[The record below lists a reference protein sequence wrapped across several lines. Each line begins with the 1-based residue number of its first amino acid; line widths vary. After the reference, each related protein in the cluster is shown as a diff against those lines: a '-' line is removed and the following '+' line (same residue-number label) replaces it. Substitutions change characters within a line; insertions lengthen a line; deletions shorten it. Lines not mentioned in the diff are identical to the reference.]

1 MGSDV
6 FLNSEGHAIGS
17 SCPSKTT
24 NQPNQMSSTKAEAP
38 SVTNHKLRWI
48 KRVIT
53 LAFGVVLWH
62 LPIPW
67 DLSPEAW
74 HLFAIFITAIFGVL
88 IDALS
93 IFTASILALVAAV
106 MLKVLT
112 PEKAF
117 SGFSESFIL
126 LILAA
131 FLVAKG
137 VIKSGLG
144 QRIAFLLI
152 RRFGKSTL
160 NLGYCVVATDALLG
174 PAIPSNT
181 ARSGILYPITH
192 ALSLDT
198 GSLPTAESRK
208 KTGRYL
214 MMTAI
219 SGHTISSA
227 LWFTG
232 MAANPVG
239 ARIAEQFGVN
249 MNFGNWFFVA
259 SVPCLI
265 ALVAIPYILFKFYPP
280 ENKHTPEA
288 SQMAREALQKMGP
301 MSKQEWIMGITFFG
315 MILLWALSPIL
326 NLNLAIVAFLGLSIL
341 ILSNVYT
348 LPDIRQGAGD
358 ALETFIW
365 FAILY
370 MMSTALNEMGFMKTL
385 GEQIAMYISDYSWVT
400 VYIFLTILYVVI
412 HYLFVSQTA
421 QLLALYAVFLQ
432 VAVNAGVPAALMAF
446 MLSFATNYF
455 AVITPQASSSNVLFA
470 GSGYLSSKE
479 IYKQGAVIT
488 ILNTIIFLL
497 ATPWIQW
504 ASST

>member
-1 MGSDV
+1 MSAIKVKSLTDNK
-6 FLNSEGHAIGS
+6 FLF
-17 SCPSKTT
+17 
-24 NQPNQMSSTKAEAP
+24 
-38 SVTNHKLRWI
+38 RWI
-48 KRVIT
+48 KRILT
-53 LAFGVVLWH
+53 LAIGIIIWH
-62 LPIPW
+62 MPIPW

-74 HLFAIFITAIFGVL
+74 HLFTIFITAIIGVL
-88 IDALS
+88 IDAVS
-93 IFTASILALVAAV
+93 IFTASVLALVAV
-106 MLKVLT
+106 VLLGVLT
-112 PEKAF
+112 PKKAF

-144 QRIAFLLI
+144 RRIAFLLI

-160 NLGYCVVATDALLG
+160 NLGYCIVATDTLLG

-198 GSLPTAESRK
+198 GSHPTPESRK
-208 KTGRYL
+208 KTGSYL

-219 SGHTISSA
+219 AGHTISSA

-239 ARIAEQFGVN
+239 AGIAAQFGVN
-249 MNFGNWFFVA
+249 MNFGNWVFVA
-259 SVPCLI
+259 SVPCII
-265 ALVAIPYILFKFYPP
+265 ALVAIPFVLYRLYPP
-280 ENKHTPEA
+280 ESKYTPEA
-288 SQMAREALQKMGP
+288 PEMAKKALNEMGP
-301 MSKQEWIMGITFFG
+301 MSRQEWIMGITFFG
-315 MILLWALSPIL
+315 MILLWAFSPVL
-326 NLNLAIVAFLGLSIL
+326 NINLAIVAFLGLSIL
-341 ILSNVYT
+341 ILTDVYT
-348 LPDIRQGAGD
+348 LNDIRKGTGD

-385 GEQIAMYISDYSWVT
+385 GEQIAFYIGDYNWVT
-400 VYIFLTILYVVI
+400 VYIFLTVLYVLI

-432 VAVNAGVPAALMAF
+432 VAVNAQVPAALMAF

-455 AVITPQASSSNVLFA
+455 AIITPQASSSNVLFA
-470 GSGYLSSKE
+470 GSGYLPSE
-479 IYKQGAVIT
+479 DIYKQGAIIT
-488 ILNTIIFLL
+488 ALNTVIFLL
-497 ATPWIQW
+497 ATPWILW
-504 ASST
+504 SSSL

>member
-1 MGSDV
+1 M
-6 FLNSEGHAIGS
+6 NSTEVEE
-17 SCPSKTT
+17 PSHSYQK
-24 NQPNQMSSTKAEAP
+24 M
-38 SVTNHKLRWI
+38 RWI
-48 KRVIT
+48 KRIIT
-53 LAFGVVLWH
+53 LLFGIIIWH

-67 DLSPEAW
+67 DLTPNAW
-74 HLFAIFITAIFGVL
+74 HLFAIFITAIVGVL

-93 IFTASILALVAAV
+93 IFTASVIALVAV
-106 MLKVLT
+106 VVFRVLT
-112 PEKAF
+112 PEQAF

-144 QRIAFLLI
+144 RRIAFLLI
-152 RRFGKSTL
+152 RRFGKSSL
-160 NLGYCVVATDALLG
+160 NLGYCIVVTDTLLG

-198 GSLPTAESRK
+198 GSLPTPESRK
-208 KTGRYL
+208 KTGSYL

-219 SGHTISSA
+219 AGHTISSA

-239 ARIAEQFGVN
+239 AGMAAQFGVN
-249 MNFGNWFFVA
+249 MNFGNWVFVA
-259 SVPCLI
+259 SVPCII
-265 ALVAIPYILFKFYPP
+265 ALIAIPYVLYNFYPP
-280 ENKHTPEA
+280 ENKYTPEA
-288 SQMAREALQKMGP
+288 PEMAKNALHEMGP

-315 MILLWALSPIL
+315 MILLWAFSPVL
-326 NLNLAIVAFLGLSIL
+326 NLNLAIIAFLGLSIL
-341 ILSNVYT
+341 ILADVYT
-348 LPDIRQGAGD
+348 LEDIRQGAGD

-370 MMSTALNEMGFMKTL
+370 MMSTALNEMGFMTTL
-385 GEQIAMYISDYSWVT
+385 GAQIASYISGFNWVT
-400 VYIFLTILYVVI
+400 VYVLLTVLYVVI

-432 VAVNAGVPAALMAF
+432 VAVNAQVPAELMAF

-470 GSGYLSSKE
+470 GSGYLPSE
-479 IYKQGAVIT
+479 DIYKQGAIIT
-488 ILNTIIFLL
+488 VLNTVIFLL
-497 ATPWIQW
+497 STPWILW
-504 ASST
+504 SSSL

>member
-1 MGSDV
+1 
-6 FLNSEGHAIGS
+6 
-17 SCPSKTT
+17 
-24 NQPNQMSSTKAEAP
+24 MSSTEVKEL
-38 SVTNHKLRWI
+38 SHNQKLLWV
-48 KRVIT
+48 KRSIT
-53 LAFGVVLWH
+53 LVFGIIIWH

-67 DLSPEAW
+67 DLTADAW
-74 HLFAIFITAIFGVL
+74 HLFAIFITAILGVL

-93 IFTASILALVAAV
+93 IFTASVLALVAV
-106 MLKVLT
+106 VLLRILA
-112 PEKAF
+112 PERAF

-144 QRIAFLLI
+144 KRIAFLLI

-160 NLGYCVVATDALLG
+160 NLGYCIVATDTLLG

-181 ARSGILYPITH
+181 ARSGILYPIAH

-198 GSLPTAESRK
+198 GSLPTPEGRK

-239 ARIAEQFGVN
+239 AGIAAQFGVN
-249 MNFGNWFFVA
+249 MNFGNWVFVA
-259 SVPCLI
+259 SVPCIMALI
-265 ALVAIPYILFKFYPP
+265 AIPFVLYKLFPP
-280 ENKHTPEA
+280 ENKYTPEA
-288 SQMAREALQKMGP
+288 PEMAKNALHEMGP
-301 MSKQEWIMGITFFG
+301 MSRQEWIMGITFFG
-315 MILLWALSPIL
+315 MILLWAFSPIL
-326 NLNLAIVAFLGLSIL
+326 NINLAIVAFLGLSIL
-341 ILSNVYT
+341 ILTNVYT
-348 LPDIRQGAGD
+348 LEDIRQGAGD
-358 ALETFIW
+358 ALETYVW

-370 MMSTALNEMGFMKTL
+370 MMSTALNDMGFMKTL
-385 GEQIAMYISDYSWVT
+385 GAQIAIHISDYNWVT
-400 VYIFLTILYVVI
+400 VYILLTVLYVAI

-432 VAVNAGVPAALMAF
+432 VAVNAQVPAALMAF

-470 GSGYLSSKE
+470 GSGFLPSE
-479 IYKQGAVIT
+479 DIYKQGAIIT
-488 ILNTIIFLL
+488 VLNTIIFLL
-497 ATPWIQW
+497 ATPWIIW
-504 ASST
+504 SSSL

>member
-1 MGSDV
+1 MV
-6 FLNSEGHAIGS
+6 E
-17 SCPSKTT
+17 PS
-24 NQPNQMSSTKAEAP
+24 NNYW
-38 SVTNHKLRWI
+38 KLLWI
-48 KRVIT
+48 KRIIT
-53 LAFGVVLWH
+53 LVIGVIIWH

-67 DLSPEAW
+67 ELSPASW
-74 HLFAIFITAIFGVL
+74 YLFAIFITAIIGVL

-93 IFTASILALVAAV
+93 IFTASIIALVAV
-106 MLKVLT
+106 VILGVLT

-144 QRIAFLLI
+144 RRIAFLLI

-160 NLGYCVVATDALLG
+160 NLGYCIVATDTLLG

-181 ARSGILYPITH
+181 ARSGILYPIAQ

-198 GSLPTAESRK
+198 GSHPTPESRK
-208 KTGRYL
+208 KTGSYL

-239 ARIAEQFGVN
+239 AGIAAKFGVN
-249 MNFGNWFFVA
+249 MNFGNWVFVA

-265 ALVAIPYILFKFYPP
+265 ALIAIPFVLYKLFPP
-280 ENKHTPEA
+280 ENKYTPEA
-288 SQMAREALQKMGP
+288 PDMARNALLEMGA

-315 MILLWALSPIL
+315 MILLWAFSPIL

-341 ILSNVYT
+341 ILANVYT
-348 LPDIRQGAGD
+348 LEDIRKGAGD
-358 ALETFIW
+358 ALETYVW

-370 MMSTALNEMGFMKTL
+370 MMSTALNDMGFMKTL
-385 GEQIAMYISDYSWVT
+385 GAQIATYISDLNWIT
-400 VYIFLTILYVVI
+400 VYILLTILYVLI

-432 VAVNAGVPAALMAF
+432 VAVNAQVPAALMAF

-470 GSGYLSSKE
+470 GSGYLPSRE
-479 IYKQGAVIT
+479 IYKQGAIVT

-497 ATPWIQW
+497 ASPWILW
-504 ASST
+504 SSSL

>member
-1 MGSDV
+1 MG
-6 FLNSEGHAIGS
+6 E
-17 SCPSKTT
+17 
-24 NQPNQMSSTKAEAP
+24 NQPQVQTPKNQTLLW
-38 SVTNHKLRWI
+38 V
-48 KRVIT
+48 KRIIT
-53 LAFGVVLWH
+53 LVFGLVIWN

-67 DLSPEAW
+67 DLSPDAW
-74 HLFAIFITAIFGVL
+74 HLFAIFITAILGVL
-88 IDALS
+88 LEALS
-93 IFTASILALVAAV
+93 IFTASIIALVAV
-106 MLKVLT
+106 VLLKVLT

-144 QRIAFLLI
+144 RRIAFMLI

-160 NLGYCVVATDALLG
+160 NLGYCIVATDTILG

-192 ALSLDT
+192 ALALDT
-198 GSLPTAESRK
+198 GSLPTRESRR
-208 KTGRYL
+208 KTGSYL

-239 ARIAEQFGVN
+239 AGIAADFGVN

-259 SVPCLI
+259 SVPCLV
-265 ALVAIPYILFKFYPP
+265 ALIVIPYVLYKLYPP
-280 ENKHTPEA
+280 EDKYTPHA
-288 SQMAREALQKMGP
+288 PDLARKALDDMGP

-315 MILLWALSPIL
+315 MILLWALSPVL
-326 NLNLAIVAFLGLSIL
+326 NINLAIVAFLGLSIL
-341 ILSNVYT
+341 ILSNVYS
-348 LPDIRQGAGD
+348 LNDIRSGAGD
-358 ALETFIW
+358 ALETYVW

-385 GEQIAMYISDYSWVT
+385 GVQIADYIGDFHWVT
-400 VYIFLTILYVVI
+400 AYIFLTVLYVVI

-421 QLLALYAVFLQ
+421 HLLALYAVFLQ
-432 VAVNAGVPAALMAF
+432 VAVNAEVPAALMAF

-470 GSGYLSSKE
+470 GSGYLPSRD
-479 IYKQGAVIT
+479 IYKQGATIT
-488 ILNTIIFLL
+488 VLNTITFLL
-497 ATPWIQW
+497 ATPWILW
-504 ASST
+504 ASS

>member
-1 MGSDV
+1 MEV
-6 FLNSEGHAIGS
+6 
-17 SCPSKTT
+17 PSH
-24 NQPNQMSSTKAEAP
+24 NYQ
-38 SVTNHKLRWI
+38 KLRWI

-53 LAFGVVLWH
+53 LVLGIIIWH

-67 DLSPEAW
+67 DLSPNAW
-74 HLFAIFITAIFGVL
+74 YLFAIFITAIIGVL

-93 IFTASILALVAAV
+93 IFTASVLALVAV
-106 MLKVLT
+106 VLFGVLT

-144 QRIAFLLI
+144 RRIAFLLI

-160 NLGYCVVATDALLG
+160 NLGYCIVATDTLLG

-181 ARSGILYPITH
+181 ARSGILYPIAH

-198 GSLPTAESRK
+198 GSLPTPEGRN
-208 KTGRYL
+208 KTGSYL

-239 ARIAEQFGVN
+239 AGIAAQFGVN
-249 MNFGNWFFVA
+249 MNFGNWVFVA
-259 SVPCLI
+259 SVPCIIALI
-265 ALVAIPYILFKFYPP
+265 AIPLVLYKLFPP
-280 ENKHTPEA
+280 EIKHTPEA
-288 SQMAREALQKMGP
+288 PKMARKALHEMGP

-315 MILLWALSPIL
+315 MILLWAFSPLL
-326 NLNLAIVAFLGLSIL
+326 NINLAIVAFLGLSIL
-341 ILSNVYT
+341 ILANVYT
-348 LPDIRQGAGD
+348 LEDIRQGGGD
-358 ALETFIW
+358 ALETYVW

-370 MMSTALNEMGFMKTL
+370 MMSTALNDMGFMKTL
-385 GEQIAMYISDYSWVT
+385 GAQIADQISGYSWVT
-400 VYIFLTILYVVI
+400 VYILLTILYVVI

-432 VAVNAGVPAALMAF
+432 VAVNAQVPAALMAF

-470 GSGYLSSKE
+470 GSGFLPSE
-479 IYKQGAVIT
+479 NIYKQGAIIT
-488 ILNTIIFLL
+488 ILNTAIFLL
-497 ATPWIQW
+497 ATPWIMW
-504 ASST
+504 SSSL

>member
-1 MGSDV
+1 MEV
-6 FLNSEGHAIGS
+6 
-17 SCPSKTT
+17 PSH
-24 NQPNQMSSTKAEAP
+24 NYQ
-38 SVTNHKLRWI
+38 KLRWI

-53 LAFGVVLWH
+53 LVLGIIIWH

-67 DLSPEAW
+67 DLSPNAW
-74 HLFAIFITAIFGVL
+74 YLFAIFITAIIGVL

-93 IFTASILALVAAV
+93 IFTASVLALVAV
-106 MLKVLT
+106 VLFGVLT

-144 QRIAFLLI
+144 RRIAFLLI

-160 NLGYCVVATDALLG
+160 NLGYCIVATDTLLG

-181 ARSGILYPITH
+181 ARSGILYPIAH

-198 GSLPTAESRK
+198 GSLPTPEGRN
-208 KTGRYL
+208 KTGSYL

-239 ARIAEQFGVN
+239 AGIAAQFGVN
-249 MNFGNWFFVA
+249 MNFGNWVFVA
-259 SVPCLI
+259 SVPCIIALI
-265 ALVAIPYILFKFYPP
+265 AIPLVLYKLFPP
-280 ENKHTPEA
+280 EIKHTPEA
-288 SQMAREALQKMGP
+288 PKMARKALHEMGP

-315 MILLWALSPIL
+315 MILLWAFSPLL
-326 NLNLAIVAFLGLSIL
+326 NINLAIVAFLGLSIL
-341 ILSNVYT
+341 ILANVYT
-348 LPDIRQGAGD
+348 LEDIRQGGGD
-358 ALETFIW
+358 ALETYVW

-370 MMSTALNEMGFMKTL
+370 MMSTALNDMGFMKTL
-385 GEQIAMYISDYSWVT
+385 GAQIADQISGYSWVT
-400 VYIFLTILYVVI
+400 VYILLTILYVVI

-432 VAVNAGVPAALMAF
+432 VAVNAQVPAALMAF

-470 GSGYLSSKE
+470 GSGFLPSE
-479 IYKQGAVIT
+479 NIYKQGAIIT
-488 ILNTIIFLL
+488 VLNTAIFLL
-497 ATPWIQW
+497 ATPWIMW
-504 ASST
+504 SSSL